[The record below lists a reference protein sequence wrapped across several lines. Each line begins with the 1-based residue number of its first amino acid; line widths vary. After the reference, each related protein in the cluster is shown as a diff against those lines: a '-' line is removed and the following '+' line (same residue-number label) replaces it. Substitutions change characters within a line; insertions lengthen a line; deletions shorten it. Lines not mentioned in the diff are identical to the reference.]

1 MLRLH
6 FVRHGESAAN
16 AEAWLAGHGDAP
28 LTERGLAQ
36 AIALREVLRGHSF
49 DRVVSSD
56 LSRARRTAEA
66 IIEGRGLTLITH
78 PVLRE
83 RSCGAWERRGVLE
96 LEACGDLDL
105 LQQFDGRPPGGE
117 SLRDVAK
124 RVLAGLPALL
134 GEGDNLI
141 VAHGA
146 MMRATIGVLDRL
158 PLDRICEWKPNN
170 CEVATREL
178 SLEDLAAALRTI

>member
-1 MLRLH
+1 MRLH
-6 FVRHGESAAN
+6 FVRHGESSAN
-16 AEAWLAGHGDAP
+16 AEGWLAGHGDAP

-36 AIALREVLRGHSF
+36 ALALRDVLRARSF

-56 LSRARRTAEA
+56 LSRARRTAET
-66 IIEGRGLTLITH
+66 IVEGRGLTLVTS
-78 PVLRE
+78 PALRE
-83 RSCGAWERRGVLE
+83 RSCGQWERRTLAE
-96 LEACGDLDL
+96 LEQSGDIEL
-105 LQQFDGRPPGGE
+105 LQQFDGRSPGGE

-124 RVLAGLPALL
+124 RVLLGLPALL

-146 MMRATIGVLDRL
+146 MMRATIGVLDRV
-158 PLDRICEWKPNN
+158 PFDRICAWKPDN

-178 SLEDLAAALRTI
+178 SLADLADALRRL